1 MKSVFVCGTLLLA
14 EGKIDGS
21 YEETWQQWKLQ
32 NNKQYSLAEDR
43 KRFEIFVDN
52 VEKIAAENSKGMSHK
67 LALNKFSDLT
77 TEEFGEKY
85 IGGYVPSA
93 RFPGLKSV
101 PWEYPAT
108 AAPDEIDWVSKGGVN
123 AVKNQGQCGSCWA
136 FSTVAAIEGRLY
148 SASKK
153 LLSLSEEQL
162 VQCDKVDSGCNGGL
176 MDNGFKFVEKHAL
189 CTEDDYPYS
198 SGGGTTGSCKSSCK
212 GQVTVKGFTD
222 VPRQDEDA
230 LKAAV
235 AEGVVSVAIEADKM
249 VFQSYR
255 SGVLDKPGCGTQLD
269 HGVAAVGY
277 GKDGGV
283 DYWKVRNSWGS
294 SWGEKGYI
302 RMARGK
308 NYCGIAESA
317 SYPTGATDS
326 GAGPGPG
333 PGPAPTPGPS
343 PTCADSSDKCA
354 SLIITKSLEC
364 PILHSMCKDTCGCCD
379 DSPPD
384 YCAGS
389 SPAALI
395 V

>member
-1 MKSVFVCGTLLLA
+1 MKSVFVCSTLLLA
-14 EGKIDGS
+14 EGKVDGS
-21 YEETWQQWKLQ
+21 YEETWQHWKLQ

-43 KRFEIFVDN
+43 RRFEIFVDN

-67 LALNKFSDLT
+67 LGLNKFSDLT
-77 TEEFGEKY
+77 TEEFGKTY

-101 PWEYPAT
+101 PWEYTAT
-108 AAPDEIDWVSKGGVN
+108 AAPDEIDWVAKGGVN

-136 FSTVAAIEGRLY
+136 FSTVAAIEGRLFT
-148 SASKK
+148 ASKE

-176 MDNGFKFVEKHAL
+176 MDNGFKFVEGNAL
-189 CTEDDYPYS
+189 CTEGDYPYS
-198 SGGGTTGSCKSSCK
+198 SGGGTTGQCKKSCT
-212 GQVTVKGFTD
+212 GRVTVKGFTD

-230 LKAAV
+230 LKKAV

-277 GKDGGV
+277 GHDGV
-283 DYWKVRNSWGS
+283 DYWKVRNSWGD

-333 PGPAPTPGPS
+333 PAPTPEPTPGPG
-343 PTCADSSDKCA
+343 CADSSDKCA
-354 SLIITKSLEC
+354 DLIITKSLEC
-364 PILHSMCKDTCGCCD
+364 PVLHPMCKETCGCCD
-379 DSPPD
+379 DSPPA
-384 YCAGS
+384 YCSGG
-389 SPAALI
+389 SPAAL
-395 V
+395 VV